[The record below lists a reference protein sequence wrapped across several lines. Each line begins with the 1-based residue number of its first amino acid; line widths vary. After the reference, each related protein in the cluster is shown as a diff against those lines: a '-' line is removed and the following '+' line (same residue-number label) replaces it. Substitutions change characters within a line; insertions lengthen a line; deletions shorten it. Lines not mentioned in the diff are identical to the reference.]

1 MTGHT
6 PGRKTDTP
14 RAARERRRTA
24 RAGRY
29 AARSVLWDESSLRRV
44 RACGLRAQGTQHD
57 AALGRQVNRDPM
69 VAIRV
74 TETPDGK
81 RAGFSGV
88 QSCGST
94 WACPVCSEKIQAA
107 RNDEVARALEVA
119 HARGW
124 VAAFVTLTVRH
135 SRRHS
140 LAGVWSAVSAGWR
153 SATSGSRSE
162 WEADRAAYGVKGYIR
177 LTEVTHGRNG
187 WHVHIHALV
196 LLDPAASRVADLND
210 DGRLHLRDVQALGD
224 SMFRRWSRGVKS
236 VGKGYAPAKRHGVD
250 VRLVTDDGHDLA
262 AYFAKNVYA
271 VKSSASAAA
280 DVTSSHTKTARQGN
294 VTPFGILARL
304 VANGEARDLALWH
317 EWEAASKG
325 KRQLLWSNG
334 LRADL
339 GIGVEV
345 DDQTI
350 VDDDALD
357 GVEVARMPPR
367 DYRRL
372 AFAGL
377 LPAVLDAAEAQD
389 GGHRLYSLL
398 SGHGIPWEA
407 PLARAG
413 G

>member
-1 MTGHT
+1 
-6 PGRKTDTP
+6 
-14 RAARERRRTA
+14 
-24 RAGRY
+24 
-29 AARSVLWDESSLRRV
+29 
-44 RACGLRAQGTQHD
+44 
-57 AALGRQVNRDPM
+57 
-69 VAIRV
+69 
-74 TETPDGK
+74 
-81 RAGFSGV
+81 
-88 QSCGST
+88 
-94 WACPVCSEKIQAA
+94 
-107 RNDEVARALEVA
+107 
-119 HARGW
+119 
-124 VAAFVTLTVRH
+124 
-135 SRRHS
+135 
-140 LAGVWSAVSAGWR
+140 
-153 SATSGSRSE
+153 
-162 WEADRAAYGVKGYIR
+162 
-177 LTEVTHGRNG
+177 
-187 WHVHIHALV
+187 
-196 LLDPAASRVADLND
+196 
-210 DGRLHLRDVQALGD
+210 
-224 SMFRRWSRGVKS
+224 VKS

-345 DDQTI
+345 
-350 VDDDALD
+350 
-357 GVEVARMPPR
+357 ARMPPR